1 MARTMPYIAGR
12 GANLQ
17 LAKSCAGRT
26 YFIRGITFPKTM
38 RNGLFKR
45 DCTGESCCLSFIGQ
59 HPINISAGNGD
70 NLWTRQTVI
79 PPQQA
84 YTLYAAA
91 NYAFL
96 KANYAIQ
103 LKARNKSVRQQ
114 ARLTKSQNTSLS
126 LQSRPFGHSCGF
138 KDNQNPCASEVR
150 CGICIFTVANKR
162 DSLVKRQIVRL

>member
-70 NLWTRQTVI
+70 DLWIRQTII
-79 PPQQA
+79 PSQQA

-126 LQSRPFGHSCGF
+126 LQSRPFGGCELL
-138 KDNQNPCASEVR
+138 QNVYLCSSKH
-150 CGICIFTVANKR
+150 N
-162 DSLVKRQIVRL
+162 LVENHAAGGLL

>member
-45 DCTGESCCLSFIGQ
+45 DCTGGSCCLSFIGQ
-59 HPINISAGNGD
+59 PPINISAGNGD
-70 NLWTRQTVI
+70 DLWIRQTII
-79 PPQQA
+79 PSQQA

-91 NYAFL
+91 NYAF
-96 KANYAIQ
+96 N
-103 LKARNKSVRQQ
+103 
-114 ARLTKSQNTSLS
+114 
-126 LQSRPFGHSCGF
+126 
-138 KDNQNPCASEVR
+138 
-150 CGICIFTVANKR
+150 
-162 DSLVKRQIVRL
+162 